1 MEAQLRKE
9 TVTVEQITAQGAS
22 QAVVEGEITLP
33 GGLREE
39 THVLHAGGMAVVDGA
54 ESGQDRATLSGKVIF
69 HVLYT
74 QGAPNQVHVVEATAD
89 FIHQCDLPGA
99 QPKGRV
105 MAQGSVEHV
114 EASVQGGRLNM
125 RAIVQLDVRGAS
137 SQAVEVLTGVDAPGG
152 VEVRTQE
159 LSLRRNVASGQAD
172 TLLREEFEL
181 PEGLQVRET
190 LFADATAQISDITGG
205 QGKIGVEGTVTLDAV
220 HASDLPGKPLVV
232 THHQVPFHQTVDVSG
247 ENGELLDGRVTVR
260 DVAVASQDAGDG
272 AKTLR
277 AEVLLGVQGTADT
290 QENLTVLRDAY
301 PLQGNA
307 LSFTGRDATIRT
319 GQIRANA
326 AESGKTTL
334 LLPDGTPPVRG
345 MLAAFATP
353 VMTARESTGSRLNV
367 EGMLEITLL
376 YMTDEQ
382 SAPVTVHQEA
392 PFRTSFAVQSA
403 PDSMMTLSA
412 GEVEATMITSDRVE
426 LRYVLRL
433 SADGVETRQVRLLT
447 DAQEEAA
454 NPPEDGLYLCY
465 CQNGEDWWSL
475 AKTYRVPMEKL
486 RRMNAELPET
496 LTPGTGVLLWRKSQ
510 G

>member
-1 MEAQLRKE
+1 MDAQLRKE
-9 TVTVEQITAQGAS
+9 TVTMEQVTAHGAS

-39 THVLHAGGMAVVDGA
+39 THVLHAGGMAVVDSA
-54 ESGQDRATLSGKVIF
+54 ESGADRATLSGKVIF

-89 FIHQCDLPGA
+89 FIHQCDLSGA

-105 MAQGSVEHV
+105 QAQARVEHV
-114 EASVQGGRLNM
+114 DASVQGGRLNM
-125 RAIVQLDVRGAS
+125 RAIVQLDTRGAS
-137 SQAVEVLTGVDAPGG
+137 TQALEVLTGVNAPGG
-152 VEVRTQE
+152 AEVATQE
-159 LSLRRNVASGQAD
+159 IALRRTVASGQAD

-190 LFADATAQISDITGG
+190 LCADAAAQISDITGG
-205 QGKIGVEGTVTLDAV
+205 QGRIGVEGTVTISAV
-220 HASDLPGKPLVV
+220 HASDLPGKPIVV
-232 THHQVPFHQTVDVSG
+232 THHEAPFSQTLELSG
-247 ENGELLDGRVTVR
+247 ESGDLLDARVTVR

-272 AKTLR
+272 GKTLR

-290 QENLTVLRDAY
+290 QEKLTVLRDAY
-301 PLQGNA
+301 TYQGAA
-307 LSFTGRDATIRT
+307 LTFSGRDVVIRT
-319 GQIRANA
+319 GQRRASA

-353 VMTARESTGSRLNV
+353 IMTAQDSTGSRLNT

-376 YMTDEQ
+376 YMTDENT
-382 SAPVTVHQEA
+382 APVTVHQET
-392 PFRTSFAVQSA
+392 PFRTSFAVSAA
-403 PDSMMTLSA
+403 PDSILTLTA
-412 GEVEATMITSDRVE
+412 DEVEATPITSDRVE

-433 SADGVETRQVRLLT
+433 TCDGVETQSAHLLT

-454 NPPEDGLYLCY
+454 DEVDDGLYLCY
-465 CQNGEDWWSL
+465 CQTGEDWWTL
-475 AKTYRVPMEKL
+475 AKEYRVPQEKL
-486 RRMNAELPET
+486 RRLNPDLPDA
-496 LTPGTGVLLWRKSQ
+496 LKAGTGVVVWKKSQ
-510 G
+510 

>member
-1 MEAQLRKE
+1 MDAQLRKE
-9 TVTVEQITAQGAS
+9 TVTMEQVTAHGVS

-39 THVLHAGGMAVVDGA
+39 THVLHAGGMAVVDSA
-54 ESGQDRATLSGKVIF
+54 ESGADRATLSGKVIF

-105 MAQGSVEHV
+105 QAQARVEHV
-114 EASVQGGRLNM
+114 DASVQGGRLNM
-125 RAIVQLDVRGAS
+125 RAIVQLDARGAS
-137 SQAVEVLTGVDAPGG
+137 TQALEVLTGVNAPGG
-152 VEVRTQE
+152 AEVATQE
-159 LSLRRNVASGQAD
+159 IALRRTVASGQAD

-190 LFADATAQISDITGG
+190 LCADAAAQISDITGG
-205 QGKIGVEGTVTLDAV
+205 QGRIGVEGTVTISAV
-220 HASDLPGKPLVV
+220 HASDLPGKPIVV
-232 THHQVPFHQTVDVSG
+232 THHEAPFSQTLELSG
-247 ENGELLDGRVTVR
+247 ESGDLLDARVTVR

-272 AKTLR
+272 GKTLR

-290 QENLTVLRDAY
+290 QEKLTVLRDAY
-301 PLQGNA
+301 TYQGAA
-307 LSFTGRDATIRT
+307 LTFSGRDVVIRT
-319 GQIRANA
+319 GQRRASA

-353 VMTARESTGSRLNV
+353 
-367 EGMLEITLL
+367 
-376 YMTDEQ
+376 
-382 SAPVTVHQEA
+382 
-392 PFRTSFAVQSA
+392 FRTSFAVSAA
-403 PDSMMTLSA
+403 PDSILTLTA
-412 GEVEATMITSDRVE
+412 DEVEATPITSDRVE

-433 SADGVETRQVRLLT
+433 TCDGVETQSAHLLT

-454 NPPEDGLYLCY
+454 DEVDDGLYLCY
-465 CQNGEDWWSL
+465 CQTGEDWWTL
-475 AKTYRVPMEKL
+475 AKEYRVPQEKL
-486 RRMNAELPET
+486 RRLNPDLPDA
-496 LTPGTGVLLWRKSQ
+496 LKPGTGVVVWKKSQ
-510 G
+510 